1 METSTDASFRSGRA
15 LTAIPQTMLAV
26 WVLLLAVVSFWAFLN
41 GIEPRPIAGA
51 DRPHVVSAAAAIC
64 IGAWGYLIVYLFRG
78 MSRRHLSSGWCPILL
93 AGAFAI
99 VLLFLAC
106 FGHWAG
112 V

>member
-1 METSTDASFRSGRA
+1 MK
-15 LTAIPQTMLAV
+15 AIRQMTLAV
-26 WVLLLAVVSFWAFLN
+26 WVLLLAVVSVWAFLN

-51 DRPHVVSAAAAIC
+51 DHPHVVSAAAALC
-64 IGAWGYLIVYLFRG
+64 IGAWGYLLVYLFRG

-99 VLLFLAC
+99 VVLVLGC
-106 FGHWAG
+106 FGPWAG